1 MTKTERTIYA
11 LVGPVRYNTLSFS
24 LAIDTAM
31 ELLFVRKIAMDDIR
45 VTRDIYAPTAA
56 RLGKTTTAV
65 SRQIVRLC
73 NLCWDTMQD
82 TGEVE
87 QYIGK
92 PIRDLRAPNEMI
104 FYFKDG
110 HIVPHHWESTM
121 RKDCWTD
128 ERRAVQNVPAL
139 LF

>member
-31 ELLFVRKIAMDDIR
+31 ELLFVRKIA
-45 VTRDIYAPTAA
+45 
-56 RLGKTTTAV
+56 KTTTAV

-104 FYFKDG
+104 FYLAFFVHFDQPFYR
-110 HIVPHHWESTM
+110 V
-121 RKDCWTD
+121 
-128 ERRAVQNVPAL
+128 VQNVPAL

>member
-11 LVGPVRYNTLSFS
+11 LVGPVRYN
-24 LAIDTAM
+24 
-31 ELLFVRKIAMDDIR
+31 
-45 VTRDIYAPTAA
+45 
-56 RLGKTTTAV
+56 TTAV

-104 FYFKDG
+104 FYLAFFVHFDQPFYR
-110 HIVPHHWESTM
+110 V
-121 RKDCWTD
+121 
-128 ERRAVQNVPAL
+128 VQNVPAL

>member
-104 FYFKDG
+104 
-110 HIVPHHWESTM
+110 
-121 RKDCWTD
+121 
-128 ERRAVQNVPAL
+128 
-139 LF
+139 